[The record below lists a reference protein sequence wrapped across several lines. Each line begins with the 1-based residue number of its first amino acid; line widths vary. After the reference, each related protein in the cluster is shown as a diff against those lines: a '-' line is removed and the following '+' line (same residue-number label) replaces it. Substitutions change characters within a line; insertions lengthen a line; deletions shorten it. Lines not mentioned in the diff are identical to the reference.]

1 MTRSNAEST
10 TGSRTCIRSQRRS
23 RVATSVLLA
32 IFALGAQARPARA
45 QIAVTD
51 VGAIAQLVL
60 QVKRQIQQVTMQTSQ
75 LKAQLDNMKKLG
87 SYNGR
92 QIAVT
97 LQQIDALT
105 QQGVALWYSLG
116 AIDAEFKRTFPGW
129 QVSNTFAPEF
139 RVQQERTLAT
149 LQSVIDAASVTA
161 RQLPISNARL
171 AVMKARFGS
180 ITSAQQALEL
190 NGSVAIH
197 AAEELTLLRQQ
208 LAAQATGEA
217 IVLANQVN
225 RETQGAAVN
234 AAFDTS
240 GRNPAPQRARR
251 AIDQIAF

>member
-1 MTRSNAEST
+1 MNLLHSKPELALPDRHGSLWRTRF
-10 TGSRTCIRSQRRS
+10 RRALPIC
-23 RVATSVLLA
+23 VALA
-32 IFALGAQARPARA
+32 IARPLHA
-45 QIAVTD
+45 QIPVTD
-51 VGAIAQLVL
+51 AGALVQLVL
-60 QVKRQIQQVTMQTSQ
+60 QVRRQVQQVTMQTQQ

-87 SYNGR
+87 TYNGR

-97 LQQIDALT
+97 LQQIDGLT
-105 QQGVALWYSLG
+105 QQGLAIWYSLG

-129 QVSNTFAPEF
+129 LVSDAFAPEL

-149 LQSVIDAASVTA
+149 LRSAINAASVTA
-161 RQLPISNARL
+161 QQLPVSNARL
-171 AVMKARFGS
+171 GAMKAQLGS

-208 LAAQATGEA
+208 LAAQATAEA
-217 IVLANQVN
+217 IALANQVN

-240 GRNPAPQRARR
+240 GKTNAPPRSRR
-251 AIDQIAF
+251 PIDQIAF

>member
-1 MTRSNAEST
+1 MTRSCTESQPLIRRSAASKCALT
-10 TGSRTCIRSQRRS
+10 VAKSVLIAAVAIGSR
-23 RVATSVLLA
+23 AT
-32 IFALGAQARPARA
+32 PARA

-51 VGAIAQLVL
+51 AGAIVQLVL
-60 QVKRQIQQVTMQTSQ
+60 QVKRQIQQVTMQTQ
-75 LKAQLDNMKKLG
+75 ELKAQLDNMKKLG
-87 SYNGR
+87 TYNGR

-116 AIDAEFKRTFPGW
+116 AINDEFKRTFPGW
-129 QVSNTFAPEF
+129 QVSTTFAPEL
-139 RVQQERTLAT
+139 RTQQERTLAT
-149 LQSVIDAASVTA
+149 LRSAITAASVTA
-161 RQLPISNARL
+161 QQLPISNTRL
-171 AVMKARFGS
+171 TAMKTQFGS

-197 AAEELTLLRQQ
+197 AAEEITLLRQQ

-234 AAFDTS
+234 AAFDAS
-240 GRNPAPQRARR
+240 GRGTAPARSRR
-251 AIDQIAF
+251 SIDQIVF

>member
-1 MTRSNAEST
+1 MTRSNAESK
-10 TGSRTCIRSQRRS
+10 TGTRRYIGRQSRS
-23 RVATSVLLA
+23 RAATSVLLA
-32 IFALGAQARPARA
+32 VVALGVRAPAARA

-87 SYNGR
+87 TYNGR

-97 LQQIDALT
+97 LRQIDALT

-116 AIDAEFKRTFPGW
+116 TIDAEFKRTFPGW
-129 QVSNTFAPEF
+129 QVSNTFASQL

-149 LQSVIDAASVTA
+149 MQSAIDAASVTA
-161 RQLPISNARL
+161 KQLPISNARL
-171 AVMKARFGS
+171 AAMKAQFGS

-208 LAAQATGEA
+208 LAAQATSEA

-240 GRNPAPQRARR
+240 GRNAAPPRARR

>member
-1 MTRSNAEST
+1 MTGSNIESKT
-10 TGSRTCIRSQRRS
+10 GTRTCVRRLNGSRTASS
-23 RVATSVLLA
+23 LLLVV
-32 IFALGAQARPARA
+32 FALGVQASPARA

-87 SYNGR
+87 NYNGR

-116 AIDAEFKRTFPGW
+116 AIDLEVKRTFPGW
-129 QVSNTFAPEF
+129 QVSNTFAPEL

-149 LQSVIDAASVTA
+149 LQSAIDAAGVTA
-161 RQLPISNARL
+161 KQLPVSNSRL
-171 AVMKARFGS
+171 AAMKAQFGS

-240 GRNPAPQRARR
+240 GRNPTPPRVRR

>member
-1 MTRSNAEST
+1 MLLA
-10 TGSRTCIRSQRRS
+10 
-23 RVATSVLLA
+23 VAT
-32 IFALGAQARPARA
+32 LGVHPSRARA
-45 QIAVTD
+45 QIPVTD
-51 VGAIAQLVL
+51 AGALAQLIL
-60 QVKRQIQQVTMQTSQ
+60 QVKRQIKQVTMQTQQ
-75 LKAQLDNMKKLG
+75 LNAQLDNMKKLG
-87 SYNGR
+87 NYNGR

-116 AIDAEFKRTFPGW
+116 AINEEFKRTFPGW
-129 QVSNTFAPEF
+129 QVSTTFAPEL

-149 LQSVIDAASVTA
+149 LQSAITAANVTA
-161 RQLPISNARL
+161 QQLPVSNARL
-171 AVMKARFGS
+171 AAMKAQFGS

-197 AAEELTLLRQQ
+197 AAEEITLLRQQ

-234 AAFDTS
+234 AAFDAS
-240 GRNPAPQRARR
+240 GRNAAPARPRR

>member
-1 MTRSNAEST
+1 MTGSNAESK
-10 TGSRTCIRSQRRS
+10 TGTRTCVRRLNRS
-23 RVATSVLLA
+23 RAATSLLLVV
-32 IFALGAQARPARA
+32 FALGVQASLVRA

-87 SYNGR
+87 NYNGR

-116 AIDAEFKRTFPGW
+116 AIDLEFKRTFPGW
-129 QVSNTFAPEF
+129 QASNTFAPEL

-149 LQSVIDAASVTA
+149 LQSAIDAAGVTA
-161 RQLPISNARL
+161 QQLPVSNSRL
-171 AVMKARFGS
+171 AAMKAQFGS

-217 IVLANQVN
+217 VVLANQVN

-234 AAFDTS
+234 SAFDTS
-240 GRNPAPQRARR
+240 GRNAAPPRVRR

>member
-1 MTRSNAEST
+1 MTRLRIESQ
-10 TGSRTCIRSQRRS
+10 SLARRS
-23 RVATSVLLA
+23 AASRYRLVATKSVLIMA
-32 IFALGAQARPARA
+32 VALGSGATPARA

-51 VGAIAQLVL
+51 AGAIVQLVL
-60 QVKRQIQQVTMQTSQ
+60 QVRRQIQQVTMQTQ
-75 LKAQLDNMKKLG
+75 ELRAQLDNMKKLG
-87 SYNGR
+87 TYNGR

-116 AIDAEFKRTFPGW
+116 AITDEFNRTFPGW
-129 QVSNTFAPEF
+129 QVSNTFAPEL
-139 RVQQERTLAT
+139 RIQQERTLAT
-149 LQSVIDAASVTA
+149 LRSAIAAASVTA
-161 RQLPISNARL
+161 QQLPISNTRL
-171 AVMKARFGS
+171 TTMKAQFGS

-197 AAEELTLLRQQ
+197 AAEEITLLRQQ

-234 AAFDTS
+234 AAFDAS
-240 GRNPAPQRARR
+240 GRVTAPPRSRR